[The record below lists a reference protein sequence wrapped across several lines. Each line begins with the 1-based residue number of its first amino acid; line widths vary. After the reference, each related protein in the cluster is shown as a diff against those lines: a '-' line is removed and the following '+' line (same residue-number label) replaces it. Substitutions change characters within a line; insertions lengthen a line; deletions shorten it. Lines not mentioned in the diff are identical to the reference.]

1 MKLVVEALIDSGGID
16 PSLIARSLAPD
27 NIEIPEGISIDI
39 KKRNGEI
46 VVKLACESSK
56 ILTCR
61 STLDEILMLI
71 DSIIKSL
78 RKK

>member
-39 KKRNGEI
+39 KKEGWRNI
-46 VVKLACESSK
+46 S
-56 ILTCR
+56 
-61 STLDEILMLI
+61 
-71 DSIIKSL
+71 
-78 RKK
+78 

>member
-1 MKLVVEALIDSGGID
+1 MRLVVEALIDTQDID

-39 KKRNGEI
+39 KQRNGEI
-46 VVKLACESSK
+46 VVKLTCEPPK

-78 RKK
+78 RRK